1 MRHKIQ
7 SATIWIAWVAVSL
20 AIALGGFP
28 SVCALAYP
36 GGPLHD
42 VTDAATYCAGCH
54 SSVGVEQLRD
64 LPAEDAR
71 KRTVAVAHIE
81 AIKAGSDNYAK
92 LTPAQRA
99 SLIADVE
106 KVDANAKV
114 SIEVPDGVKPGQK
127 FAATVTTQGG
137 SGPVTGVML
146 LDIDMRDQA
155 REIQGEGFLI
165 DGAPR
170 VIGPDGK
177 PQDQW
182 VKRRFDALARNLNFI
197 VVFGVKADLA
207 ANKFSTASVTWDL
220 VAPGKPGK
228 YTICAA
234 FLYGTEKASPLGR
247 VEMKGRTMPLGGFDG
262 PSGRILFSKVATIEV
277 R

>member
-1 MRHKIQ
+1 MRHNIM
-7 SATIWIAWVAVSL
+7 SAIIWIAASV
-20 AIALGGFP
+20 AIALAGYP
-28 SVCALAYP
+28 SGSALAYP
-36 GGPLHD
+36 NGPLRD

-64 LPAEDAR
+64 LPAADAR
-71 KRTVAVAHIE
+71 TRTAAVAHIE

-114 SIEVPDGVKPGQK
+114 SIEVPDSVKPGQK
-127 FAATVTTQGG
+127 FAATVNTQGG
-137 SGPVTGVML
+137 SGPVTGIML

-155 REIQGEGFLI
+155 REIQGEGFMI

-177 PQDQW
+177 AQDQW
-182 VKRRFDALARNLNFI
+182 VSRRFDALARNLNFI

-207 ANKFSTASVTWDL
+207 ANKFSTSSVTWDL
-220 VAPGKPGK
+220 VAPPKPGK

-247 VEMKGRTMPLGGFDG
+247 VEMKGRAMPLGGFDAS
-262 PSGRILFSKVATIEV
+262 SGRILFSKVATIDV
-277 R
+277 H